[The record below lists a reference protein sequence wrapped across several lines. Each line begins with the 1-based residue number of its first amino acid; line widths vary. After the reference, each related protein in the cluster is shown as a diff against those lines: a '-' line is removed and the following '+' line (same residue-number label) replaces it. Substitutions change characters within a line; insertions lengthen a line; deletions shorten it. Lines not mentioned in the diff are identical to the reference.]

1 MAKIV
6 LLSPF
11 FDPALAFQEW
21 VVAKCLSRAGHAVT
35 VVTSMRAEADA
46 GQNARLLALFPS
58 ITVHRVKCIGRGH
71 TLFPISGSRM
81 RALCSGQDAAIVNAP
96 GHGYGYRALK
106 MLPRSLK
113 CVVMFGDLMDNR
125 RKMHPLV
132 KWWKDRWYRWLF
144 ERANKLTHNTAECLG
159 ILREAGLGKHGSRI
173 ELAGL
178 PYDEDFFF
186 MDEASASPRA
196 PDRQRVLTTITRTLA
211 HKPFDQ
217 WLPPVFEFLSAH
229 PDWRYCFAGMGEDA
243 SAQQIRRLVARSGL
257 AERIDLLP
265 MQDQAGMCRLY
276 NAADMGL
283 FPRAT
288 IGIQQ
293 AMATGLP
300 VILPQRQTVTHLVRE
315 GHNGFYYEGLENAA
329 AVLAKAAATE
339 WPARRVLSE
348 ESRKWSG
355 AGYTAQLIRGLV

>member
-21 VVAKCLSRAGHAVT
+21 VVAKCLSRGGHEVT
-35 VVTSMRAEADA
+35 VVTSARADA
-46 GQNARLLALFPS
+46 DAEMNARPLAQFPG
-58 ITVHRVKCIGRGH
+58 ITVHRVKTIGRGH
-71 TLFPISGSRM
+71 TLFPVSSSRM
-81 RALCSGQDAAIVNAP
+81 RALCAGQDAAIVNAP
-96 GHGYGYRALK
+96 GHGFGYRALK

-113 CVVMFGDLMDNR
+113 CVVMFGDLRDNR
-125 RKMHPLV
+125 RKMHPLL
-132 KWWKDRWYRWLF
+132 KWWKDCWYRWLF
-144 ERANKLTHNTAECLG
+144 ERADKLTYNTAECLG
-159 ILREAGLGKHGSRI
+159 ILREAGLGKVEGRI

-178 PYDEDFFF
+178 PYDEEFFF
-186 MDEASASPRA
+186 MDEANTAPRA

-217 WLPPVFEFLSAH
+217 WLPPVFEFLHGH
-229 PDWRYCFAGMGEDA
+229 PNWRYCFAGMGKDT
-243 SAQQIRRLVARSGL
+243 SAQQIRKLVAESGL

-265 MQDQAGMCRLY
+265 MQDQAGMRRLY

-300 VILPQRQTVTHLVRE
+300 VILPQRETVTHLVQE

-329 AVLAKAAATE
+329 AVLAKAAAME
-339 WPARRVLSE
+339 WPERRTLAD

-355 AGYTAQLIRGLV
+355 AGYTAQLIKGLV